1 LARLVVRSHAAR
13 RKGKVKDPVVSYVL
27 SMAALAAAVLLRWL
41 LDPLMG
47 DALPLVTLFGAVA
60 VASRLGGYRPAVLV
74 SLLGYVACEY
84 LFISPRRSLSL
95 GSLGDVLAVGNTVGL
110 VAYLFTCGI
119 IIGLGESA
127 RKAQADKTSQ
137 LLTARLLASIVESS
151 DDAIVSKSLDGIIQ
165 SWNAGAERLFGYS
178 AEQAIGR
185 HISLVIPPERLA
197 EEDDIVAS
205 LKAGKRIDHV
215 ETERVR
221 SDGQRVQV
229 SLTISPIRDASGVVI
244 GASKIARDVTERKR
258 IEAEREKFVTVIEN
272 STDFIGMCD
281 LDGVPFFVNR
291 AGLKMVGLDD
301 IEQARRMPVASF
313 FFSEDQDR
321 MMHEFFPSVLRNGHG
336 EVEVRFRH
344 FKTGAPRWMA
354 YKVLTLPG
362 ADGRPV
368 AFATVSQDVT
378 ERRRLEDD
386 LRRVVAELSDADRRK
401 NEFLAMLAHEL
412 RNPLAPIS
420 NAVRALSLGRRDETA
435 VDSASEMLE
444 RQVGQIIR
452 LVDDLLDVSRISRG
466 KIALRPER
474 VELTRIIDQ
483 AVEASRAQYRSMD
496 QELTV
501 SLPSE
506 PVYLNAD
513 PTRLAQV
520 VGNLLNNAH
529 KFTDVGGRIS
539 VAVEREGAQ
548 VVIRVKD
555 TGVGIA
561 AEHLAGI
568 FEMFTQVE
576 SSLERSRSGLGIG
589 LTLVKTLVEM
599 HGGTVEAHS
608 DGPGRGSEFVV
619 RLPVLRDVPESLS
632 PAAPEHLDASPVVRR
647 RVLIV
652 DDNRDAAEWLAT
664 LLSLSGHETH
674 IALDGDQAVKAA
686 ERLLPDAIL
695 LDIGLPRIDGYEVCR
710 RIREQPWGRGLMIV
724 ALTGWGQE
732 EDRQKSKEA
741 GFNTHLVKPVDDE
754 VIMNL
759 LASLPSS
766 MTR

>member
-1 LARLVVRSHAAR
+1 
-13 RKGKVKDPVVSYVL
+13 
-27 SMAALAAAVLLRWL
+27 
-41 LDPLMG
+41 
-47 DALPLVTLFGAVA
+47 
-60 VASRLGGYRPAVLV
+60 
-74 SLLGYVACEY
+74 
-84 LFISPRRSLSL
+84 
-95 GSLGDVLAVGNTVGL
+95 
-110 VAYLFTCGI
+110 
-119 IIGLGESA
+119 
-127 RKAQADKTSQ
+127 
-137 LLTARLLASIVESS
+137 
-151 DDAIVSKSLDGIIQ
+151 
-165 SWNAGAERLFGYS
+165 
-178 AEQAIGR
+178 
-185 HISLVIPPERLA
+185 
-197 EEDDIVAS
+197 
-205 LKAGKRIDHV
+205 
-215 ETERVR
+215 
-221 SDGQRVQV
+221 
-229 SLTISPIRDASGVVI
+229 
-244 GASKIARDVTERKR
+244 
-258 IEAEREKFVTVIEN
+258 
-272 STDFIGMCD
+272 
-281 LDGVPFFVNR
+281 
-291 AGLKMVGLDD
+291 
-301 IEQARRMPVASF
+301 
-313 FFSEDQDR
+313 
-321 MMHEFFPSVLRNGHG
+321 
-336 EVEVRFRH
+336 
-344 FKTGAPRWMA
+344 MA

>member
-1 LARLVVRSHAAR
+1 MVRSHAAR

>member
-1 LARLVVRSHAAR
+1 VCYA
-13 RKGKVKDPVVSYVL
+13 L
-27 SMAALAAAVLLRWL
+27 SMIALAAAVFLRWL
-41 LDPLMG
+41 LDPWMG

-60 VASRLGGYRPAVLV
+60 VAAWLGGYRPAVLV

-84 LFISPRRSLSL
+84 LFISPRGSLSL
-95 GSLGDVLAVGNTVGL
+95 GHLGGFGLANAIGL
-110 VAYLFTCGI
+110 VAYLFTCAI
-119 IIGLGESA
+119 IIGFGDAA
-127 RKAQADKTSQ
+127 RRVQADHTSQ
-137 LLTARLLASIVESS
+137 LMAARLLAAIVESS

-165 SWNAGAERLFGYS
+165 SWNAGAERLFGYT

-185 HISLVIPPERLA
+185 HISLVIPPERIA

-205 LKAGKRIDHV
+205 LKAGRRIDHF

-221 SDGQRVQV
+221 SDGRRVQV
-229 SLTISPIRDASGVVI
+229 SLTISPIRDASGTVV
-244 GASKIARDVTERKR
+244 GASKIARDVTERQR
-258 IEAEREKFVTVIEN
+258 IEAEREKFVTLIEN

-291 AGLKMVGLDD
+291 AGLKMIGLDD

-313 FFSEDQDR
+313 FFPEDQDH
-321 MMHEFFPSVLRNGHG
+321 MMHEFFPSVLQTGHG
-336 EVEVRFRH
+336 EIEVRFRH
-344 FKTGAPRWMA
+344 FKTGAARWMA

-362 ADGRPV
+362 ADGRPT

-386 LRRVVAELSDADRRK
+386 LRRVAAELSDADRRK

-452 LVDDLLDVSRISRG
+452 LVDDLLDVGRISRG

-474 VELTRIIDQ
+474 IELTRIIDQ

-501 SLPSE
+501 HLPSE
-506 PVYLNAD
+506 PVYLHAD
-513 PTRLAQV
+513 PTRLAQI

-539 VAVEREGAQ
+539 VAVERQGAE
-548 VVIRVKD
+548 VVIRVTD

-568 FEMFTQVE
+568 FDMFTQVE
-576 SSLERSRSGLGIG
+576 SSLDRSRTGLGIG

-599 HGGTVEAHS
+599 HGGTVKAHS
-608 DGPGRGSEFVV
+608 EGPGRGSEFVV
-619 RLPVLRDVPESLS
+619 RLPVLLGAPES
-632 PAAPEHLDASPVVRR
+632 PPVAAPHLEAASLIRR

-674 IALDGDQAVKAA
+674 VALDGEQAVKAA

-695 LDIGLPRIDGYEVCR
+695 LDIGLPRVDGYEVCR
-710 RIREQPWGRGLMIV
+710 RIRQQPWGRDLMIV

-732 EDRQKSKEA
+732 EDRQKSREA
-741 GFNTHLVKPVDDE
+741 GFNTHLVKPVHDD
-754 VIMNL
+754 VILSL
-759 LASLPSS
+759 LASLPS
-766 MTR
+766 TVTP

>member
-1 LARLVVRSHAAR
+1 
-13 RKGKVKDPVVSYVL
+13 
-27 SMAALAAAVLLRWL
+27 
-41 LDPLMG
+41 
-47 DALPLVTLFGAVA
+47 
-60 VASRLGGYRPAVLV
+60 
-74 SLLGYVACEY
+74 
-84 LFISPRRSLSL
+84 
-95 GSLGDVLAVGNTVGL
+95 
-110 VAYLFTCGI
+110 
-119 IIGLGESA
+119 
-127 RKAQADKTSQ
+127 
-137 LLTARLLASIVESS
+137 
-151 DDAIVSKSLDGIIQ
+151 
-165 SWNAGAERLFGYS
+165 
-178 AEQAIGR
+178 
-185 HISLVIPPERLA
+185 
-197 EEDDIVAS
+197 
-205 LKAGKRIDHV
+205 
-215 ETERVR
+215 
-221 SDGQRVQV
+221 
-229 SLTISPIRDASGVVI
+229 
-244 GASKIARDVTERKR
+244 
-258 IEAEREKFVTVIEN
+258 
-272 STDFIGMCD
+272 
-281 LDGVPFFVNR
+281 
-291 AGLKMVGLDD
+291 
-301 IEQARRMPVASF
+301 
-313 FFSEDQDR
+313 
-321 MMHEFFPSVLRNGHG
+321 
-336 EVEVRFRH
+336 
-344 FKTGAPRWMA
+344 
-354 YKVLTLPG
+354 LPG

>member
-1 LARLVVRSHAAR
+1 VVRSHAAR

-258 IEAEREKFVTVIEN
+258 IEAEREKFVTLIEN

-474 VELTRIIDQ
+474 VELTRIIVQ

>member
-1 LARLVVRSHAAR
+1 MVRSHAAR

-110 VAYLFTCGI
+110 MAYLFTCGI

-258 IEAEREKFVTVIEN
+258 IEAEREKFVTLIEN

>member
-1 LARLVVRSHAAR
+1 
-13 RKGKVKDPVVSYVL
+13 VKDPVVSYVL

>member
-1 LARLVVRSHAAR
+1 MVRSHAAR

-258 IEAEREKFVTVIEN
+258 IEAEREKFVTLIEN

>member
-1 LARLVVRSHAAR
+1 
-13 RKGKVKDPVVSYVL
+13 
-27 SMAALAAAVLLRWL
+27 
-41 LDPLMG
+41 
-47 DALPLVTLFGAVA
+47 
-60 VASRLGGYRPAVLV
+60 
-74 SLLGYVACEY
+74 
-84 LFISPRRSLSL
+84 
-95 GSLGDVLAVGNTVGL
+95 
-110 VAYLFTCGI
+110 
-119 IIGLGESA
+119 
-127 RKAQADKTSQ
+127 
-137 LLTARLLASIVESS
+137 
-151 DDAIVSKSLDGIIQ
+151 
-165 SWNAGAERLFGYS
+165 
-178 AEQAIGR
+178 
-185 HISLVIPPERLA
+185 
-197 EEDDIVAS
+197 
-205 LKAGKRIDHV
+205 
-215 ETERVR
+215 
-221 SDGQRVQV
+221 
-229 SLTISPIRDASGVVI
+229 
-244 GASKIARDVTERKR
+244 
-258 IEAEREKFVTVIEN
+258 
-272 STDFIGMCD
+272 
-281 LDGVPFFVNR
+281 
-291 AGLKMVGLDD
+291 
-301 IEQARRMPVASF
+301 
-313 FFSEDQDR
+313 
-321 MMHEFFPSVLRNGHG
+321 
-336 EVEVRFRH
+336 
-344 FKTGAPRWMA
+344 
-354 YKVLTLPG
+354 
-362 ADGRPV
+362 
-368 AFATVSQDVT
+368 
-378 ERRRLEDD
+378 
-386 LRRVVAELSDADRRK
+386 
-401 NEFLAMLAHEL
+401 
-412 RNPLAPIS
+412 
-420 NAVRALSLGRRDETA
+420 
-435 VDSASEMLE
+435 
-444 RQVGQIIR
+444 
-452 LVDDLLDVSRISRG
+452 VSRISRG